1 MAEFSEEQ
9 IPQKPTPEQIQARI
23 DELLGVLS
31 EYNVRLAD
39 FESRKGE
46 FSPELKAEFDAVER
60 EWTEIQLE
68 SERSLDK
75 HAALANLI
83 IFVDKVEKPIER
95 LKAELGNAQER
106 CIEFYHKSAISFF
119 KLS

>member
-1 MAEFSEEQ
+1 MIYMAEFSEEQ
-9 IPQKPTPEQIQARI
+9 ISQKPTPEQIQAKI

-68 SERSLDK
+68 SERSLNK
-75 HAALANLI
+75 NAALANLVA
-83 IFVDKVEKPIER
+83 FVARVKGLIER
-95 LKAELGNAQER
+95 LKAELGNT
-106 CIEFYHKSAISFF
+106 
-119 KLS
+119 